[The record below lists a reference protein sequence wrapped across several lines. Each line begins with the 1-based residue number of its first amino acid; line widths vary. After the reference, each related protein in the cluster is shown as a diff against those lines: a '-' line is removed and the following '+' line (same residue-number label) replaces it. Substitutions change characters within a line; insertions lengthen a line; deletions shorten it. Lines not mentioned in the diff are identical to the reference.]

1 MVLFSSIPNVYS
13 ITGAVLIFT
22 SSLGLAVRKYF
33 KNVKTKQKD
42 SNSKIEDLNK
52 DE

>member
-1 MVLFSSIPNVYS
+1 MLFSNVPNVYS
-13 ITGAVLIFT
+13 IIGAVLIFT
-22 SSLGLAVRKYF
+22 STLGLAVRKYF

-42 SNSKIEDLNK
+42 SNSKTEDLNK